1 MTNTFHKLKAIAF
14 LTAFVF
20 VTLIQANIVQQCE
33 KMDNVNLKKFQ
44 IKECSVEL
52 EQMDPKL
59 MEKYVKA
66 TNVKGKLIFV
76 QKMCKILE
84 FFGKT

>member
-1 MTNTFHKLKAIAF
+1 
-14 LTAFVF
+14 
-20 VTLIQANIVQQCE
+20 
-33 KMDNVNLKKFQ
+33 MDNVNLKKFQ

-84 FFGKT
+84 FFGKTWSENNFLYFVFITANQKQVANQH